1 MHFSLKNTLFS
12 FVVGLVV
19 FSLLMLAVCCWYFN
33 SEVEVATDESQPTI
47 EDGRVLELSG
57 AVIYKNCNG
66 EELEYAVLVTYDDR
80 YKQLLFSKISGD
92 FLMNYRD
99 SMSYVSSVYSDV
111 GDTALVELVN
121 SFSGINAAQ
130 VIELEDSVAYDDVV
144 LEIQKLFWADGEL
157 MKEVFNTDS
166 SIFSVDTVE
175 FPIVT
180 QAMQTDNTHE
190 DIIIINT
197 DETVKKFKNTFGVK

>member
-47 EDGRVLELSG
+47 ESGRVLELSG

-99 SMSYVSSVYSDV
+99 SMSYVSSVYADV

-130 VIELEDSVAYDDVV
+130 VIELDGSVAYDDVV